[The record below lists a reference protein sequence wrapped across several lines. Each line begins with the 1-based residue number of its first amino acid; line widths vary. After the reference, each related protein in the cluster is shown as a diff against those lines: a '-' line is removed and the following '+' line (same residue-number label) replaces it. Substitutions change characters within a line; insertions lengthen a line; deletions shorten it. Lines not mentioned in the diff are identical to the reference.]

1 MAENNITAEEYA
13 AAIEWINFIVGN
25 SGVRTPNPGNQLVAR
40 VLLALDGA
48 WREVP
53 EKFWGEDRDYL
64 GAQRMQS
71 KAAIAA
77 RHGLPV
83 EGDHFVDANKKVE
96 PCPECGGCREI
107 PNRQYCLVDRCT
119 VTTCPDH
126 YGHCPVSKPCPA
138 CQGGR

>member
-1 MAENNITAEEYA
+1 MAENNITAEEYRA
-13 AAIEWINFIVGN
+13 VIEWINFIVGN

-40 VLLALDGA
+40 VLLALAAA

-53 EKFWGEDRDYL
+53 EKFWGEERDYL

-83 EGDHFVDANKKVE
+83 EGVKE
-96 PCPECGGCREI
+96 
-107 PNRQYCLVDRCT
+107 
-119 VTTCPDH
+119 
-126 YGHCPVSKPCPA
+126 
-138 CQGGR
+138 